1 MDDLRQRLTIFSLMA
16 LPLGLVLAPGCGLEA
31 EPPCEVQEDEGECPN
46 ACEAGEAAYKMSC
59 AGPGDC
65 QCGFYCKASTQTCAY
80 YQGDNE
86 GCLCGGV
93 AMVAPC
99 EVLEGECPNTCEAG
113 KAAYEEPCQAPL
125 DCQCGFNCNPSTL
138 TCAYYQGDN
147 EGCLCGDVA
156 MVEPLPGIP
165 VLGTGANDLSGIE
178 MTEVGN
184 SSDGLEVPRDLA
196 FNPTVPGELWV
207 ANLAAT
213 RGDERMVVYQNA
225 GTSTQTSTSYN
236 SQGSKHFFAS
246 PSSLAFGLTGEF
258 ATSHETDDFTQGPEG
273 TPKDFMGPT
282 LYSTQKPQYDAGHG
296 GHLDMLHNSPL
307 GMGIAWE
314 TERVYW
320 VFDGYHDS
328 ITRYDFKDDH
338 GLGGTDHED
347 GVVRRYVQ
355 GGVKRLANVPSHMVF
370 DPNSALLYIAD
381 TGNNRIA
388 VLDTE
393 SGTTGASISPNYDG
407 DMQNQ
412 VNGADLWTLI
422 EGADV
427 EMSAPSGIALHEGML
442 FVSDNDT
449 SRILAFDLEDG
460 ELVDWVDTGLA
471 SGSIMGIDFDSDGSL
486 WVVDAIADRIYRITE
501 KP

>member
-1 MDDLRQRLTIFSLMA
+1 MRDMRFRLTVLSLMA
-16 LPLGLVLAPGCGLEA
+16 LSLGLVLAPGCGLEA

-46 ACEAGEAAYKMSC
+46 ACEAGEAAYKEAC

-65 QCGFYCKASTQTCAY
+65 QCGFFCKASTGACAY
-80 YQGDNE
+80 YKGDD
-86 GCLCGGV
+86 
-93 AMVAPC
+93 
-99 EVLEGECPNTCEAG
+99 
-113 KAAYEEPCQAPL
+113 K
-125 DCQCGFNCNPSTL
+125 
-138 TCAYYQGDN
+138 
-147 EGCLCGDVA
+147 GCLCGDVA
-156 MVEPLPGIP
+156 MLAPGIP

-178 MTEVGN
+178 MTAVGN
-184 SSDGLEVPRDLA
+184 SSDGLKTPRDLA

-207 ANLAAT
+207 VNRAT
-213 RGDERMVVYQNA
+213 PGDERMVVYQNA
-225 GTSTQTSTSYN
+225 GKSSQTSTFYN
-236 SQGSKHFFAS
+236 SSGSQHFFAS
-246 PSSLAFGLTGEF
+246 PSSLAFGQTGEF
-258 ATSHETDDFTQGPEG
+258 ATAHETDDFTQGPDG

-320 VFDGYHDS
+320 LFDGYHDS
-328 ITRYDFKDDH
+328 ITRYDFKEDH

-370 DPNSALLYIAD
+370 DPDSALLYIAD

-412 VNGADLWTLI
+412 VNGADLWTFV
-422 EGADV
+422 EGTDV
-427 EMSAPSGIALHEGML
+427 EMSAPSGMALHEGML

-460 ELVDWVDTGLA
+460 ELIDWVDTGLA
-471 SGSIMGIDFDSDGSL
+471 SGSIMGIDFDADGSL
-486 WVVDAIADRIYRITE
+486 WVVDAVDDKIYRISE
-501 KP
+501 RP